1 MKHGKWL
8 ASWVAI
14 AATFLI
20 AWMQMSLIALAE
32 GKPATS
38 ATIQANKQV
47 LQDLPFD
54 DIEDFLLTRKGF
66 IDKLDPVLIPPDTG
80 AIWDLEQFQFLL
92 GGESVPSNPRNLPD
106 APNTVNPSLWRQA
119 QLNMQHGLY
128 EVVPGIYQLR
138 GYDVSV
144 MSLVE
149 GDTGWIV
156 IDPYTTNETAHAAL
170 DLANANI
177 SQMDLPRHPHR
188 LVPLPISAVIYTH
201 IHADHFGG
209 VEGIVNI
216 DDVKSA
222 SNSEG
227 ISIYAPEGFVEEATS
242 EKTLGGNAMGRRS
255 SYMYGSLLPKG
266 PKEMVDTGLGKGTPN
281 GTISLIAPT
290 DLISYTGQTINVDGI
305 DIVFQYVPDTE
316 APVEMMFYFPEFHA
330 LCTAEDATHTMHNLY
345 TLRGAPVRDGL
356 AWAKYLNE
364 TISLFG
370 DDVEVV
376 FASHHWPIW
385 DKGDTDEN
393 EVVEYL
399 KKQRD
404 LYKYIHDQTLHLANE
419 GYTMLEIA
427 EMLELPDSLAI
438 EWYNRGYYGSLNHD
452 VKAVYQKYLGWF
464 DGNPAHLY
472 SLPPEQAGAKY
483 IEYMGGPEVAIQ
495 QAQADFDNGEYRW
508 VAQVMS
514 DLVFGFCKNNL
525 PPYPNLLPLD
535 RLSKNCF
542 DATQLEADALEQL
555 GYQTESGP
563 WRNIFLTGTKE
574 LREGVPGQEQGTT
587 SSAFTDFVVGPMS
600 SDLFFDG
607 LSVLLDGP
615 AAANYQYTFNLIFPD
630 RDERYLLEVTNGVLN
645 YTSDKLTVNPNT
657 TIVIN
662 RSDLEALILEEKEI
676 SEVDFSYGGELQ
688 DFRDFLSLLD
698 EFKSLF
704 NIVLP

>member
-1 MKHGKWL
+1 M
-8 ASWVAI
+8 AI

-20 AWMQMSLIALAE
+20 AWMQIPPDALAE
-32 GKPATS
+32 GKLPTW
-38 ATIQANKQV
+38 ATIRANKQV
-47 LQDLPFD
+47 LEDLPFD
-54 DIEDFLLTRKGF
+54 DIEDFKRTRKGF
-66 IDKLDPVLIPPDTG
+66 IDKLAAPVLIPPALDPSPGT
-80 AIWDLEQFQFLL
+80 IWNLEQYQFLL
-92 GGESVPSNPRNLPD
+92 GDESVPSNPRNLPE
-106 APNTVNPSLWRQA
+106 APNTVNPSLWRMA

-144 MSLVE
+144 MTLVE

-156 IDPYTTNETAHAAL
+156 IDPYTNNETAKVAL

-177 SQMDLPRHPHR
+177 TKMGLLRHPD
-188 LVPLPISAVIYTH
+188 LEEPLPISAVIYTH

-209 VEGIVNI
+209 IEGIVNI

-266 PKEMVDTGLGKGTPN
+266 PKEMVDTGLGKGAPQ
-281 GTISLIAPT
+281 GTISLITPT
-290 DLISYTGQTINVDGI
+290 DLISYTGQTIKVDGI
-305 DIVFQYVPDTE
+305 DIVFQYVLDTE

-345 TLRGAPVRDGL
+345 TLRGAPVRDAL

-385 DKGDTDEN
+385 DKGGTDEN

-404 LYKYIHDQTLHLANE
+404 LYKYIHDQTLHLANQ

-427 EMLELPDSLAI
+427 EMLELPDSLAL
-438 EWYNRGYYGSLNHD
+438 EWYNRGYYGTLNHNI
-452 VKAVYQKYLGWF
+452 KAVYQKYLGWF

-483 IEYMGGPEVAIQ
+483 IEYIGGPEAVIQ

-514 DLVFGFCKNNL
+514 DLVFGLCKDRL
-525 PPYPNLLPLD
+525 PPYPDPLPYD
-535 RLSKNCF
+535 QNCF

-555 GYQTESGP
+555 GYQAESGP

-574 LREGVPGQEQGTT
+574 LRQGVQEQEQGTT
-587 SSAFTDFVVGPMS
+587 SRAFTDFVVRTMS

-630 RDERYLLEVTNGVLN
+630 MDEQYLLEVTNGVLN

-662 RSDLEALILEEKEI
+662 RIDLEALILGEKEI
-676 SEVDFSYGGELQ
+676 SEVDFSYGGNL
-688 DFRDFLSLLD
+688 DNFRDFLSLLD
-698 EFKSLF
+698 SFESLF